1 MTQKE
6 YEVAINKAR
15 EIVLSNIEMFDEI
28 FEEIKKEELER
39 EKKIKMI
46 EPFLQLLL
54 LTAHTERGKNLFIK
68 TLEYSKKID
77 LRIAY
82 KFWNIYDNIED
93 LVTNRHFNITM
104 G

>member
-1 MTQKE
+1 MTQEE
-6 YEVAINKAR
+6 YEAAINKAR

-28 FEEIKKEELER
+28 FEEIKKEKLER
-39 EKKIKMI
+39 EKNIKMI

-54 LTAHTERGKNLFIK
+54 LIAHTERGKKLFIK

-77 LRIAY
+77 LRLAY
-82 KFWNIYDNIED
+82 KFWDIYDNIED
-93 LVTNRHFNITM
+93 LVKNRHFNIIM